1 GGEHVL
7 AGSGAP
13 EDPEAKLRGEAI
25 HRLLECLH
33 DRDPAERAEIAARL
47 LPDMPDREILLAEAA
62 GLLDA
67 PGLASVF
74 GPGSL
79 AEVEIC
85 APVQELG
92 GARILGRIDRLVV
105 AAEEI
110 LAVDFKSNRAVP
122 DAPESVPEGILRQ
135 MGAYR
140 AALTAL
146 WPDRPVETA
155 ILWTRTGALM
165 RLPAGLVAAAVARA
179 ADLDPAR
186 RRS

>member
-1 GGEHVL
+1 MPDLPVGDEPMLPDDARQLWVSSP
-7 AGSGAP
+7 APDSGAR
-13 EDPEAKLRGEAI
+13 LRKHELV
-25 HRLLECLH
+25 RQVK
-33 DRDPAERAEIAARL
+33 RVV
-47 LPDMPDREILLAEAA
+47 EAA
-62 GLLDA
+62 ALLDA

-179 ADLDPAR
+179 ADLDPAL